1 MLEYAC
7 GGELYKKLQKLE
19 KFDELTCAKVNIY
32 LHPHDY
38 LEVLA
43 SLLTRCLPAYLLACC
58 LHLEQPLLFGN
69 GIIAIQSVIYSIGPT
84 DISRVLIGT

>member
-43 SLLTRCLPAYLLACC
+43 SLLTRCLPAACPLLARLPACM
-58 LHLEQPLLFGN
+58 LPTFGATSIFGN
-69 GIIAIQSVIYSIGPT
+69 GVIAIQSVIYS
-84 DISRVLIGT
+84 RLIFS

>member
-1 MLEYAC
+1 MYLVLEYAC

-32 LHPHDY
+32 LRPHDY

-43 SLLTRCLPAYLLACC
+43 SLLTRCFCLLTC
-58 LHLEQPLLFGN
+58 LHAAY
-69 GIIAIQSVIYSIGPT
+69 I
-84 DISRVLIGT
+84 